1 MLYLSYYP
9 NEKVRAF
16 AHTGFRLRRRPR
28 NVTRGWRGR
37 ARTVGR
43 SRQAEGA
50 LGTLDLSQCRA
61 VRPVPAK
68 DTAKAF
74 YFEVDAPDRTYLI
87 NTDSTENRDEWI
99 QAIQEGLER
108 MQLKREGGEL
118 RDVRRRRL

>member
-1 MLYLSYYP
+1 M
-9 NEKVRAF
+9 AC
-16 AHTGFRLRRRPR
+16 
-28 NVTRGWRGR
+28 
-37 ARTVGR
+37 GR
-43 SRQAEGA
+43 SCAWQAEGA

-61 VRPVPAK
+61 VRPVPTK

-118 RDVRRRRL
+118 RDVRNSCGPAARGKLVK